1 MRATTNSIEEK
12 RRDEM
17 WKKAVCKIE
26 MSEAKTADMQC
37 LDKAD
42 APSTLWSK
50 ERKREEKSLKSMNV

>member
-1 MRATTNSIEEK
+1 
-12 RRDEM
+12 M